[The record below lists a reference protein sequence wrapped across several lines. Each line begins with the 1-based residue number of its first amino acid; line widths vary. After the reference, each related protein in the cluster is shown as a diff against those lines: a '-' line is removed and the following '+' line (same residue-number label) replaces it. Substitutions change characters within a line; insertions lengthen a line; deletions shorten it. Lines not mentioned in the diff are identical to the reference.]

1 MRSTDDDRSGCG
13 RLLEDGATLIAV
25 RDALVDCFAA
35 NHGEG
40 FMSARAALGLEC
52 TDAAL
57 RASVEGMVRL
67 AFQQVGGNFDHPTAE
82 TVARAVTLLAER
94 SLGWGISEDAVFEH
108 HCLMTRA
115 IGKIAVMNH

>member
-1 MRSTDDDRSGCG
+1 MRPRDDDRIECG
-13 RLLEDGATLIAV
+13 RLLEEGATLIAV

-35 NHGEG
+35 THGEG
-40 FMSARAALGLEC
+40 FMAARSALGLEC

-67 AFQQVGGNFDHPTAE
+67 AFQQVGGSFDFPTTQA
-82 TVARAVTLLAER
+82 VARAATLLAER

-115 IGKIAVMNH
+115 VGKIALAGN